1 MLQPQVYTSNG
12 EKDESDHGF
21 VSREST

>member
-12 EKDESDHGF
+12 EKDESDNGF